1 MRGLYYSSPGFFVL
15 IYHPSASPSTKSTT
29 MSYRFFIGP
38 QCHHQPSL
46 LKPRRWIFKYF
57 YGASQVAVSR
67 TGKGFPSMSTG
78 YDLDE
83 NRTSRQNRTSS
94 STYRKPGAFL
104 GSHRIC
110 LDGNLGRQRMLF
122 LGSRENDNFTRL
134 VRKQCAN
141 YTTTTTTE
149 ESEEDE
155 IEDICPHETS
165 FCSKIK
171 VGSHRFPP
179 EANRYHLYT
188 TLTCPFAARVL
199 VAIKLKGL
207 ESVISCTV
215 MDPVKQP
222 GDSTFRFTDTKPGC
236 DLDSVNNCNFLS
248 DIYELARPGF
258 KGRWTVPVLWDKKS
272 KTIVNNESGDLLRM
286 VGSEFNMFCPSE
298 AMEKLDLYPE
308 DLQPMIDDLNTWI
321 QEDISIGVYRAGLAH
336 DQGGY
341 DKAVNTVFNAI
352 EMIETILSRSRYL
365 TGELLTEA
373 DIRLFSSLIRFDIAY
388 YTMFMFFLV

>member
-1 MRGLYYSSPGFFVL
+1 
-15 IYHPSASPSTKSTT
+15 
-29 MSYRFFIGP
+29 
-38 QCHHQPSL
+38 
-46 LKPRRWIFKYF
+46 
-57 YGASQVAVSR
+57 
-67 TGKGFPSMSTG
+67 
-78 YDLDE
+78 
-83 NRTSRQNRTSS
+83 
-94 STYRKPGAFL
+94 
-104 GSHRIC
+104 
-110 LDGNLGRQRMLF
+110 
-122 LGSRENDNFTRL
+122 
-134 VRKQCAN
+134 
-141 YTTTTTTE
+141 
-149 ESEEDE
+149 
-155 IEDICPHETS
+155 
-165 FCSKIK
+165 
-171 VGSHRFPP
+171 
-179 EANRYHLYT
+179 
-188 TLTCPFAARVL
+188 
-199 VAIKLKGL
+199 
-207 ESVISCTV
+207 

-388 YTMFMFFLV
+388 YTMFMCNKKRLSDFPNTWRHTLDIYNMPGIADTVNLDHIKAGYWEGFPQVHPRRIVPVGPEVDLDIV